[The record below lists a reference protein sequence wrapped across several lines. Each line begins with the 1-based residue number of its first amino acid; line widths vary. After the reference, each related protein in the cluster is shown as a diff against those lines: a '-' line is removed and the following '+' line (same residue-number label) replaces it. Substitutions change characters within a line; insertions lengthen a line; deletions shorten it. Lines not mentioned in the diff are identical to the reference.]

1 MRRIYPA
8 VVSGGRV
15 YTLAP
20 SAEVAASGADRFSVL
35 QLVCLDGRT
44 GRVLWRVG
52 GIRGERLVDRLHFAG
67 APTVVGNSVFAV
79 ALSASPRIG
88 ESYCLVCLDAATGAP
103 RYIADVS
110 TQVDSKIAGVA
121 TTTLF
126 PPAPPLVKSGTVFV
140 ATNAGAVAAFDA
152 LFGETLWVTRYDQT
166 NGVTARSFESRFDRA
181 AAREASFDFGPLF
194 EEDGRLFVAPTE
206 SDRLLAVESR
216 TGRLLWSFDNSARRF
231 AYMLGARD
239 RALYLSGD
247 ECAALDCATGRPLW
261 PDAPDVPAFR
271 GRGFIAGKFLV
282 VPSLKA
288 LLYFNLS
295 SGKLEDSVSLA
306 GLAAGGAV
314 DVSSYAGTLLWLEG
328 RLAAVSNNRLTIFDT
343 AAKDE

>member
-1 MRRIYPA
+1 
-8 VVSGGRV
+8 
-15 YTLAP
+15 
-20 SAEVAASGADRFSVL
+20 
-35 QLVCLDGRT
+35 
-44 GRVLWRVG
+44 
-52 GIRGERLVDRLHFAG
+52 
-67 APTVVGNSVFAV
+67 
-79 ALSASPRIG
+79 
-88 ESYCLVCLDAATGAP
+88 
-103 RYIADVS
+103 
-110 TQVDSKIAGVA
+110 
-121 TTTLF
+121 
-126 PPAPPLVKSGTVFV
+126 
-140 ATNAGAVAAFDA
+140 
-152 LFGETLWVTRYDQT
+152 
-166 NGVTARSFESRFDRA
+166 
-181 AAREASFDFGPLF
+181 
-194 EEDGRLFVAPTE
+194 
-206 SDRLLAVESR
+206 
-216 TGRLLWSFDNSARRF
+216 
-231 AYMLGARD
+231 MLGARD

-328 RLAAVSNNRLTIFDT
+328 RLAAVSNNRLTIFDA